1 MPELGETLDYDGSSS
16 GEEGGIRGTPAYM
29 SPEQAAGLRPTPASD
44 VFAFGLTLF
53 EMLTGRMAFPDPS
66 LAAILTRLQTQE
78 LGPRLAPQV
87 EEPYRNLL
95 AAMLA
100 RDAARRP
107 AISEV
112 LNRLTA
118 EGSFAV

>member
-1 MPELGETLDYDGSSS
+1 VD
-16 GEEGGIRGTPAYM
+16 
-29 SPEQAAGLRPTPASD
+29 
-44 VFAFGLTLF
+44 
-53 EMLTGRMAFPDPS
+53 
-66 LAAILTRLQTQE
+66 
-78 LGPRLAPQV
+78 
-87 EEPYRNLL
+87 EPYQNLL

-118 EGSFAV
+118 EGSSAV